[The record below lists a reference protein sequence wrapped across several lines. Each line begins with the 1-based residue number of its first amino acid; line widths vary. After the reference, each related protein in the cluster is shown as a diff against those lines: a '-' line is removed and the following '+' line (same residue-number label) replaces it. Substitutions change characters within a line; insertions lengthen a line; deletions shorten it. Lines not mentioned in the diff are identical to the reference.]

1 MVKKR
6 IAQRKADKDF
16 IDEATRKEMVLAEE
30 ERYQKQETD
39 QQKAMYRE
47 TLNQQSQMNS
57 MNKLDFG
64 KMTYQ
69 EKKLNRVDL
78 HNYKDKNLNE
88 VKAMIPGLNHA
99 PTVGTS
105 PLKRGAIRMMQY
117 ADDQSVGGG
126 KKKGQV
132 FFTNRQQRSSSIG
145 KGQQMGGAVQFRTDM
160 TPSRQNPQG
169 MTRSM
174 SQSMDLRQFNKLR
187 NDPNPRQNIHSVME
201 PQRSSQNPILFP
213 VNARKHYDQVAG
225 QVPKGYV
232 TRNYGP
238 TGNPTV

>member
-6 IAQRKADKDF
+6 VAQRKADKDF
-16 IDEATRKEMVLAEE
+16 VDEATRKEMVLSEE
-30 ERYQKQETD
+30 ERYQQQETE

-47 TLNQQSQMNS
+47 TLNQQAQMNN
-57 MNKLDFG
+57 MNKQDFG

-78 HNYKDKNLNE
+78 HSYKDKNMNE

-117 ADDQSVGGG
+117 AEDPSVGGG

-132 FFTNRQQRSSSIG
+132 FFTNRQQRSSSIE
-145 KGQQMGGAVQFRTDM
+145 KGQHIGGAVSFRTDM
-160 TPSRQNPQG
+160 APSRQNPQG
-169 MTRSM
+169 MARSM
-174 SQSMDLRQFNKLR
+174 SQSMDLRNFNKLR
-187 NDPNPRQNIHSVME
+187 NDPTPRGNMHSVME
-201 PQRSSQNPILFP
+201 PQ
-213 VNARKHYDQVAG
+213 
-225 QVPKGYV
+225 
-232 TRNYGP
+232 
-238 TGNPTV
+238 